1 MKRRLSFA
9 WVWLSGAFAVA
20 ALAVIGWF
28 LGMGEMLRKREKA
41 KASKELADD
50 LKAKVEQAKAQRA
63 EERAATA
70 AEVGKVAQQAEAD
83 KARDPVDVANDL
95 IADAKAGKP

>member
-28 LGMGEMLRKREKA
+28 LGMGEMLRKREKV
-41 KASKELADD
+41 KASKELADE
-50 LKAKVEQAKAQRA
+50 LKAKVEQVKAQRV
-63 EERAATA
+63 EEKKVTEDKVEQVQAA
-70 AEVGKVAQQAEAD
+70 AD
-83 KARDPVDVANDL
+83 KAKASDAVDVANDL
-95 IADAKAGKP
+95 IADAKANKS

>member
-1 MKRRLSFA
+1 MKRRISLA
-9 WVWLSGAFAVA
+9 WVWISG
-20 ALAVIGWF
+20 ALAVVALAVVGWF
-28 LGMGEMLRKREKA
+28 LGAGEMLRKREKA

-63 EERAATA
+63 EERAAVA
-70 AEVGKVAQQAEAD
+70 AEVAKVEQQAEAD

-95 IADAKAGKP
+95 IATAKADKA

>member
-9 WVWLSGAFAVA
+9 WVWLSGAFAVI
-20 ALAVIGWF
+20 ALAIVGWF
-28 LGMGEMLRKREKA
+28 LGMGEILRKREKA

-63 EERAATA
+63 EEKAVVASEVVKVEEQAA
-70 AEVGKVAQQAEAD
+70 AD